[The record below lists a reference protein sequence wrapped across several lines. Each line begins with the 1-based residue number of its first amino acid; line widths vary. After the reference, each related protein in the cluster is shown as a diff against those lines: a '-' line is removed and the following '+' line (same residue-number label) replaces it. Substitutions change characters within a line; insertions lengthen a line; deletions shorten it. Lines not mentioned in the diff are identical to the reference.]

1 MRSAEGCRL
10 VLERSAFRLPNLA
23 LSRLPTV
30 KLSISAKA
38 ETPNFPPSENRL
50 NNDCLKLVNVL
61 AFC

>member
-10 VLERSAFRLPNLA
+10 VLGRSAFRLPNLA

-38 ETPNFPPSENRL
+38 ETPNSPPSKNRL